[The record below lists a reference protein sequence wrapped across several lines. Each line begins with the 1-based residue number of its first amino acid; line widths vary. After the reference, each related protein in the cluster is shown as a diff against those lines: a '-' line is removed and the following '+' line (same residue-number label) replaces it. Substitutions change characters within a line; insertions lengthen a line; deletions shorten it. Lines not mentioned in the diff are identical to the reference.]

1 MIPWHQR
8 VRQFIRGEG
17 RSLGNHVRIVV
28 SVLVALLMM
37 LTLAVFGASIVN
49 QNGLSRLVE
58 NRLVPISTL
67 QHAMNAY
74 GQALVIANKVQSGNM
89 TPQGGASAV
98 GSLQDEIAADWAT
111 LADAAPEKAGGIA
124 WADMADERAQA
135 DAALV
140 QLARLLQ
147 AGNADGLDFF
157 LSGTFYTQV
166 GPLLMNAELYIRGL
180 RDLANAERDD
190 LRVGGILT
198 QGVMATIMLI
208 GFVGGYM
215 TLHVANRRIV
225 VPLGRI
231 AAYTA
236 SSAMDDEADVPGAD
250 RSDEIGDIARAI
262 GVAATRA
269 REARQ
274 AAIARHAAEANLRH
288 MEQAASEA
296 AIARAARLDGLFARF
311 GAGLSG
317 LVDGL
322 AAAAASMRAMAEQM
336 TQTSASSETMASRA
350 TQDVEA
356 IAQTMGQ
363 MEAATGTLRA
373 IIRDVDASVDSAR
386 IQASSVHAQSQ
397 HNRTHAHNLHTLVQD
412 IGGALD
418 QITGIAQQTN
428 MLALNAGIEAS
439 RAGDAGRGFA
449 VVAQEVKAL
458 ARQTQAVAA
467 EIGQQLHRI
476 AATSDEVLDSVSL
489 VERMAAGLD
498 GNADRI
504 SEAVATQSASSHQIV
519 AAMDD
524 VRRGS
529 RDAAGGM
536 AELQHQAS
544 DVRAAAQSLFAT
556 ADDIARKA
564 LTLREEFTALS
575 GEVRAAA

>member
-1 MIPWHQR
+1 MTSWLQHAHR
-8 VRQFIRGEG
+8 FLRGEG

-28 SVLVALLMM
+28 AILVALLLF
-37 LTLAVFGASIVN
+37 LTLSVFGASIVN

-67 QHAMNAY
+67 QHAMNGY

-98 GSLQDEIAADWAT
+98 DSLQGEIAADWVS
-111 LADAAPEKAGGIA
+111 LAEAAPEKAGGIA
-124 WADMADERAQA
+124 WTDMADERARA

-147 AGNADGLDFF
+147 AGDADALDFF

-180 RDLANAERDD
+180 RDLANAERDG
-190 LRVGGILT
+190 LRIGGVLT
-198 QGVMATIMLI
+198 QGAMAMIMIFGLI
-208 GFVGGYM
+208 GGYA
-215 TLHVANRRIV
+215 TLRIANRRIV
-225 VPLGRI
+225 EPLGQI

-236 SSAMDDEADVPGAD
+236 STAMDEEADVPGAD

-262 GVAATRA
+262 GIAATRA

-288 MEQAASEA
+288 MEHAASEA
-296 AIARAARLDGLFARF
+296 AIARASLLDGLFARF
-311 GAGLSG
+311 GAELSH

-336 TQTSASSETMASRA
+336 TQTSASSEIMASRA
-350 TQDVEA
+350 AQDVEA

-386 IQASSVHAQSQ
+386 VQASSVHAQSQ
-397 HNRTHAHNLHTLVQD
+397 HNRTYAHDLRTLVQD

-458 ARQTQAVAA
+458 ARQTQAVAG

-476 AATSDEVLDSVSL
+476 AATSDEVLESVSL

-504 SEAVATQSASSHQIV
+504 SEAVATQSASSREIV

-536 AELQHQAS
+536 ADLQNQAS
-544 DVRAAAQSLFAT
+544 DVRAAAHSLLAT

-564 LTLREEFTALS
+564 HRLRDEFTALS